1 MTAEQQIDHALAY
14 FTDRD
19 HCCSFE
25 LIPGGGSVLISAPH
39 AVLQTRKGE
48 VKCAERFTGML
59 CRLMHEKIHCP
70 VIYKTRHLRDDANFD
85 PVSDYRDALCRYVQQ
100 HHVGLVIDLHQM
112 KPERTLD
119 VCIGTGRGR
128 NLMGQTA
135 LVDRFVTCFAN
146 LGIKSIAV
154 DEPFAATNA
163 NTVCTTVAERCKIPA
178 VQLEINTRLLMSG
191 YDEYRFLP
199 VLDALC
205 ALAQQLDAGR
215 QRMAQ

>member
-25 LIPGGGSVLISAPH
+25 LIPGEGSVLISAPH

-48 VKCAERFTGML
+48 IKCAERFTGML

-85 PVSDYRDALCRYVQQ
+85 PVSDYREALCRYVQQ
-100 HHVGLVIDLHQM
+100 HDVRLVIDLHQM
-112 KPERTLD
+112 KPERELD
-119 VCIGTGRGR
+119 VCIGTGRRR
-128 NLMGQTA
+128 NLMGQNGLA
-135 LVDRFVTCFAN
+135 DAFVSCFQN
-146 LGIKSIAV
+146 IGVKRIAV
-154 DEPFAATNA
+154 DEPFAATGA
-163 NTVCTTVAERCKIPA
+163 NTVCATVAARCKIPA
-178 VQLEINTRLLMSG
+178 VQVEISTRLLMNG

-199 VLDALC
+199 ILDALC
-205 ALAQQLDAGR
+205 TLTEQLGGGQPGNAQ
-215 QRMAQ
+215 